1 MVNKKLVAILQGSK
15 KYLYLNLFFRYLAL
29 FMQIGIVC
37 IFGEVISKVFGQKI
51 GEISLVKIVIYGLLF
66 LSIKLF
72 CQYMVTRISF
82 SSTKFIKEK
91 MRRIIFAKLM
101 DDRIGFE
108 EKLPTSAILQLAVE
122 GVDQLEIYFT
132 SYLPQ
137 LYYSLTSALI
147 LFALIAYISIN
158 AAITLLICLPLIP
171 VSIILIQKIAKK
183 LLGSYWTSYMSL
195 ADIFLE
201 NLEGLNELKS
211 YGADSYRQ
219 DLMDS
224 FAEKFRK
231 ATMRVLVMQ
240 LNSTSVMDIIAY
252 GGAAAGIGVALMEFS
267 QRDINIFGLVFISLL
282 AAEFFLPLRLLGSYF
297 HIAMNGIAASNKLM
311 VLIDSYDR
319 NLGGETLG
327 GENIQINFDQLGF
340 SYDGDRQIL
349 DGIDLEIKT
358 GNLIS
363 LVGLSGSGKSTIAK
377 LIKNSGLTY
386 EGKIL
391 INGLEKNAYDP
402 TSLNKKII
410 NVDFDGRLFKGSLR
424 ENLKIAGKDITD
436 EKMLD
441 ALKKVNLYDFFM
453 GEDGLDTEI
462 LENASNISGGQ
473 RQRLVLARA
482 FLSGGLLYIFD
493 EATSNIDGPNEAQ
506 IMETIQ
512 KLAKEK
518 AVLIISHKLIN
529 LVNSDRIYFLENGKI
544 QDSGSHAYLYEKCE
558 AYKNIFDKQEEL
570 CSYAKGVGYEK

>member
-51 GEISLVKIVIYGLLF
+51 GEISLVRVVIYGLLF

-482 FLSGGLLYIFD
+482 FLFDGLLYIFD

>member
-51 GEISLVKIVIYGLLF
+51 GEISLVRIVIYGLLF

-327 GENIQINFDQLGF
+327 GENIKINFDQLGF

-482 FLSGGLLYIFD
+482 FLFDGLLYIFD

-506 IMETIQ
+506 IMETIK

>member
-158 AAITLLICLPLIP
+158 AALTLLICLPLIP

-482 FLSGGLLYIFD
+482 FLFDGLLYIFD